1 MFEKIASFCEYL
13 KNERKLSANTLDSYS
28 RDLKRFQSFLAEQ
41 EIEAFEDTS
50 ENTVLTYQL
59 HLQNLGRSPATV
71 SRNLATLRTFFGYL
85 LDEGLIAKNPTRK
98 LVSPKTERK
107 MPKILT
113 LSEVNN
119 LLDQP
124 DLKSETGKRDRAMLE
139 LLYASGI
146 RVTEMVSLD
155 VDDINTDIGYIRCK
169 NDRAKDRIIPIGKMA
184 KNAVSDYMGE
194 ARANLVK
201 SDTNALFVNYYGKR
215 LTRQGFWKIIKR
227 YTKMAG
233 INEPITPHT
242 LRHSFA
248 THLIQNGA
256 DLKAV
261 QEMLGH
267 SDISTTQMY
276 IELSRSRIQEVYNK
290 AHPRA

>member
-1 MFEKIASFCEYL
+1 MLEKITSFCDYL
-13 KNERKLSANTLDSYS
+13 QNERKLSANTLDSYS
-28 RDLKRFQSFLAEQ
+28 RDLRRFTEFLVGN
-41 EIEAFEDTS
+41 EIDSFEDVS
-50 ENTVLTYQL
+50 DNTVLTYQL
-59 HLQNLGRSPATV
+59 HLQNLGRSAATV

-85 LDEGLIAKNPTRK
+85 LDEGLITRNPTRK
-98 LVSPKTERK
+98 LVSPKAERK
-107 MPKILT
+107 MPKVLT
-113 LSEVNN
+113 LAEVDC
-119 LLDQP
+119 LLNQP
-124 DLKSETGKRDRAMLE
+124 DTGSDTGKRDRAMLE

-146 RVTEMVSLD
+146 RVTEMVTLD
-155 VDDINTDIGYIRCK
+155 LDDVNIDIGYIRCK
-169 NDRAKDRIIPIGKMA
+169 NERTKDRIIPIGKMA
-184 KNAVSDYMGE
+184 KDAVSNYISE
-194 ARANLVK
+194 SREKLVK
-201 SDTNALFVNYYGKR
+201 SGTEALFVNYYGKR
-215 LTRQGFWKIIKR
+215 LTRQGFWKIVKR
-227 YTKMAG
+227 YTQMAG
-233 INEPITPHT
+233 IEKPITPHT

>member
-1 MFEKIASFCEYL
+1 MLEKVASFCDYL
-13 KNERKLSANTLDSYS
+13 NNERKLSANTLDSYS
-28 RDLKRFQSFLAEQ
+28 RDLRRFHEYLLENKIDSF
-41 EIEAFEDTS
+41 IEVSD
-50 ENTVLTYQL
+50 NTVLTYQL
-59 HLQNLGRSPATV
+59 HLQNLGRSTATV

-85 LDEGLIAKNPTRK
+85 LDEGLITKNPTRK
-98 LVSPKTERK
+98 LVSPKAERK
-107 MPKILT
+107 MPKVLT
-113 LSEVNN
+113 LEEIDR

-124 DLKSETGKRDRAMLE
+124 DTESETGKRDRAMLE

-155 VDDINTDIGYIRCK
+155 LDDVNIDIGYIRCK
-169 NDRAKDRIIPIGKMA
+169 NERTKDRIIPIGKMA
-184 KNAVSDYMGE
+184 KDAVSSYMG
-194 ARANLVK
+194 ASRDKLVK
-201 SDTNALFVNYYGKR
+201 SGIDALFVNYYGKR
-215 LTRQGFWKIIKR
+215 LTRQGFWKIVKR
-227 YTKMAG
+227 YTQMAG
-233 INEPITPHT
+233 IDKPITPHT

-276 IELSRSRIQEVYNK
+276 IELSRTRIQEVYNK

>member
-1 MFEKIASFCEYL
+1 MLETITLFCDYL
-13 KNERKLSANTLDSYS
+13 NNERKLSKNTLDSYS
-28 RDLKRFQSFLAEQ
+28 RDLRKFHGFLVDNKIESFS
-41 EIEAFEDTS
+41 DVS
-50 ENTVLTYQL
+50 DNTVLTFQL
-59 HLQNLGRSPATV
+59 HLQNLGRSTATV

-98 LVSPKTERK
+98 LVSPKAERK
-107 MPKILT
+107 MPKVLT
-113 LSEVNN
+113 LAEVDN
-119 LLDQP
+119 LLNQP
-124 DLKSETGKRDRAMLE
+124 DTESETGKRDRAMLE

-155 VDDINTDIGYIRCK
+155 IDDVNIDIGYIRCK
-169 NDRAKDRIIPIGKMA
+169 SDRSKDRIIPIGKMA
-184 KNAVSDYMGE
+184 KDAVLSYMDLSRDKL
-194 ARANLVK
+194 AK
-201 SDTNALFVNYYGKR
+201 DDTSALFVNYYGKR
-215 LTRQGFWKIIKR
+215 LTRQGFWKIVKR
-227 YTKMAG
+227 YTQMAG
-233 INEPITPHT
+233 IDKPITPHT

-256 DLKAV
+256 DLKSV

-276 IELSRSRIQEVYNK
+276 IELSRTRIQEVYNK

>member
-1 MFEKIASFCEYL
+1 MLDKITDFCDYL
-13 KNERKLSANTLDSYS
+13 RNERKLSKNTLDSYS
-28 RDLKRFQSFLAEQ
+28 RDLKKFHAYLEDNKIDSFS
-41 EIEAFEDTS
+41 EITD
-50 ENTVLTYQL
+50 NTVLTYQL
-59 HLQNLGRSPATV
+59 HLQNLGRSTATV

-98 LVSPKTERK
+98 LVSPKAERK
-107 MPKILT
+107 MPKVLT
-113 LSEVNN
+113 LTEVDR
-119 LLDQP
+119 LLNQP
-124 DLKSETGKRDRAMLE
+124 DMESETGKRDKAMLE

-146 RVTEMVSLD
+146 RVTEMVSLNTDD
-155 VDDINTDIGYIRCK
+155 VNIDIGYIRCK
-169 NDRAKDRIIPIGKMA
+169 NERSKDRIIPIGKMA
-184 KNAVSDYMGE
+184 KTALSEYM
-194 ARANLVK
+194 
-201 SDTNALFVNYYGKR
+201 DTSREELIKTDTQALFVNYYGKR
-215 LTRQGFWKIIKR
+215 LTRQGFWKIVKR
-227 YTKMAG
+227 YTNMAE
-233 INEPITPHT
+233 IDKPITPHT

-256 DLKAV
+256 DLKSV

>member
-1 MFEKIASFCEYL
+1 MLEKIASFCDYL

-28 RDLKRFQSFLAEQ
+28 RDLRRFHGFLVENQIESF
-41 EIEAFEDTS
+41 IEVSD
-50 ENTVLTYQL
+50 NTVLTYQL
-59 HLQNLGRSPATV
+59 HLQNLGRSTATV

-85 LDEGLIAKNPTRK
+85 LDEGLITKNPTRK
-98 LVSPKTERK
+98 LVSPKAERK
-107 MPKILT
+107 MPKVLT
-113 LSEVNN
+113 LAEIDR

-124 DLKSETGKRDRAMLE
+124 DTDSETGKRDRAMLE

-155 VDDINTDIGYIRCK
+155 LDDVNIDIGYIRCK
-169 NDRAKDRIIPIGKMA
+169 NERTKDRIIPIGKMA
-184 KNAVSDYMGE
+184 KEAVFSYMGE
-194 ARANLVK
+194 SREKLVK
-201 SDTNALFVNYYGKR
+201 SGTDALFVNYYGKR

-227 YTKMAG
+227 YTQMAG
-233 INEPITPHT
+233 IEKPITPHT

-276 IELSRSRIQEVYNK
+276 IELSRTRIQEVYNK

>member
-1 MFEKIASFCEYL
+1 MLDKITDFCDYL
-13 KNERKLSANTLDSYS
+13 RNERKLSKNTLDSYS
-28 RDLKRFQSFLAEQ
+28 RDLKKFHAYLEDNKIDSFS
-41 EIEAFEDTS
+41 EITD
-50 ENTVLTYQL
+50 NTVLTYQL
-59 HLQNLGRSPATV
+59 HLQNLGRSTATV

-98 LVSPKTERK
+98 LVSPKAERK
-107 MPKILT
+107 MPKVLT
-113 LSEVNN
+113 LTEVDR
-119 LLDQP
+119 LLNQP
-124 DLKSETGKRDRAMLE
+124 DMESETGKRDKAMLE

-146 RVTEMVSLD
+146 RVTEMVSLNTDD
-155 VDDINTDIGYIRCK
+155 VNIDIGYIRCK
-169 NDRAKDRIIPIGKMA
+169 NERSKDRIIPIGKMA
-184 KNAVSDYMGE
+184 KTALSEYM
-194 ARANLVK
+194 
-201 SDTNALFVNYYGKR
+201 DTSREELIKTDTEALFVNYYGKR
-215 LTRQGFWKIIKR
+215 LTRQGFWKIVKR
-227 YTKMAG
+227 YTNMAE
-233 INEPITPHT
+233 IDKPITPHT

-256 DLKAV
+256 DLKSV

>member
-1 MFEKIASFCEYL
+1 MLESITVFCDYL
-13 KNERKLSANTLDSYS
+13 KNERKLSKNTLDSYA
-28 RDLKRFQSFLAEQ
+28 RDLRKFHEFLE
-41 EIEAFEDTS
+41 EHSIDS
-50 ENTVLTYQL
+50 HLDVSDNTVLTYQFY
-59 HLQNLGRSPATV
+59 LQNLGRSAATV

-85 LDEGLIAKNPTRK
+85 LDEGLITKNPTRK
-98 LVSPKTERK
+98 LVSPKAERK

-113 LSEVNN
+113 LGEVDR
-119 LLDQP
+119 LLNQP
-124 DLKSETGKRDRAMLE
+124 DIQSDTGKRDRAMLE

-146 RVTEMVSLD
+146 RVTEMVSLNM
-155 VDDINTDIGYIRCK
+155 DDINTDIGYIRCK
-169 NDRAKDRIIPIGKMA
+169 NERSKDRIIPIGKMA
-184 KNAVSDYMGE
+184 KDAVSDYMDISRE
-194 ARANLVK
+194 KLLKAE
-201 SDTNALFVNYYGKR
+201 TNALFVNYYGKR
-215 LTRQGFWKIIKR
+215 LTRQGFWKIVKR
-227 YTKMAG
+227 YTQMAE
-233 INEPITPHT
+233 IEKPITPHT

-256 DLKAV
+256 DLKSV

>member
-1 MFEKIASFCEYL
+1 MLGQITSFCDYL
-13 KNERKLSANTLDSYS
+13 NNERKLSKNTLESYS
-28 RDLKRFQSFLAEQ
+28 RDLRKFHEYLEDNKIESFS
-41 EIEAFEDTS
+41 DVS
-50 ENTVLTYQL
+50 DNTVLTYQL
-59 HLQNLGRSPATV
+59 HLQNLGRSAATV

-85 LDEGLIAKNPTRK
+85 LDEGLITKNPTRK
-98 LVSPKTERK
+98 LVSPKAERK

-113 LSEVNN
+113 LEEVDC
-119 LLDQP
+119 LLNQP
-124 DLKSETGKRDRAMLE
+124 DIESETGKRDRAMLE

-155 VDDINTDIGYIRCK
+155 LDDVNIDIGYIRCK
-169 NDRAKDRIIPIGKMA
+169 NERTKDRIIPIGKMA
-184 KNAVSDYMGE
+184 KNAVSNYMDLSRE
-194 ARANLVK
+194 KLAK
-201 SDTNALFVNYYGKR
+201 DETTALFVNYYGKR
-215 LTRQGFWKIIKR
+215 LTRQGFWKIVKR
-227 YTKMAG
+227 YTQMAG
-233 INEPITPHT
+233 IDKPITPHT

-256 DLKAV
+256 DLKSV

-276 IELSRSRIQEVYNK
+276 IELSRTRIQEVYNK